1 MIFSICFHA
10 LALLAFVDY
19 AFKAMK
25 RMDEI
30 KVVNG
35 SRYSNQKKEKRQEKE
50 KRMAHKIPPS
60 SMMGWGRV
68 I

>member
-35 SRYSNQKKEKRQEKE
+35 S
-50 KRMAHKIPPS
+50 
-60 SMMGWGRV
+60 
-68 I
+68 